1 MSLLV
6 IKKIKDVFKSK
17 GIKVSQ
23 NTLANLNKEMEKLCL
38 KTADNV
44 LANKLK
50 VAKPNHV
57 PSLDA
62 LLDSSDKFS

>member
-23 NTLANLNKEMEKLCL
+23 NTLTNLNQEMEKLCL

-44 LANKLK
+44 LADKLK

-62 LLDSSDKFS
+62 FLDSSKFS